1 MYARAS
7 SSLALAEIRTAMS
20 TISRPRAVQRLVAL
34 HRQLAA
40 SSGAPTSDYDMAV
53 DIPDPRHDPQR
64 AGAAAGNGRP
74 GNMPRGE
81 ELQGY
86 GIMGS
91 HPAPFDP
98 IKQAD
103 EAFQFYQENGYVVVN
118 SLSQQEVAD
127 LNSVCDEFVTTRGP
141 EIDVPGQ
148 GQLFFPL
155 LNYPE
160 FDFTVVHPNTY
171 PMVQRI
177 LGGVDKPRL
186 IEFNCA

>member
-1 MYARAS
+1 MVTVDHEDNAWEQA
-7 SSLALAEIRTAMS
+7 
-20 TISRPRAVQRLVAL
+20 
-34 HRQLAA
+34 
-40 SSGAPTSDYDMAV
+40 

-64 AGAAAGNGRP
+64 AGADAGNGRP

-86 GIMGS
+86 GILGS
-91 HPAPFDP
+91 HPPPFDP
-98 IKQAD
+98 INQAD
-103 EAFQFYQENGYVVVN
+103 EAFEFYQENGFVVVN
-118 SLSQQEVAD
+118 SLGEQEVAD

-177 LGGVDKPRL
+177 LGGADKPRL
-186 IEFNCA
+186 IEFNCKLSVTDSLSSPSATISTHLSSG